1 MGQTAQKMGEE
12 QQKAVAESEAKL
24 KSAQAKAKAADA
36 KSKDA
41 SAAAGKANAAL
52 ISEKNRAQV
61 AAANAAAEAKAG
73 KKKADAAKAEADLLA
88 KHLADV
94 QEKAKKEEDAINRKI
109 DDLNQHASAAQK
121 IATEEARQAS
131 NAAAEATSEA
141 EAAEKAAKEAK
152 EKEKAAADAEKAAN
166 ELAAA
171 KEKASDEAQA
181 DAAAKSKIAGAAV
194 AALNKEKAVALRE
207 KDVAAANAK
216 QEEGVVDQMEVKAKT
231 IKSEADQEIKKANEK
246 KDAANAML
254 ASIKKAKCSAHPGCK
269 GLAGY
274 CCPTIDYSHMHM
286 GGTSSKLDGPVLG
299 CCGSSEEA
307 MEAVEVEPAEI
318 EAAGEPQSAG
328 LFAPV
333 FAAFVAGSAVT
344 AAVFKLTSSKEK
356 NDAVYQHMGA

>member
-1 MGQTAQKMGEE
+1 MG
-12 QQKAVAESEAKL
+12 
-24 KSAQAKAKAADA
+24 SAQA

-52 ISEKNRAQV
+52 ISEKNKAQV

-73 KKKADAAKAEADLLA
+73 KKRADAAKAEADLLA

-94 QEKAKKEEDAINRKI
+94 QEKAKKEEDAINKKI
-109 DDLNQHASAAQK
+109 DDLNEHASAAQK

-131 NAAAEATSEA
+131 NAAAEAESEA
-141 EAAEKAAKEAK
+141 VAAEKAAKEAK
-152 EKEKAAADAEKAAN
+152 EKEKAAA
-166 ELAAA
+166 
-171 KEKASDEAQA
+171 KEQASDEAQA

-207 KDVAAANAK
+207 KDTAAAHAK
-216 QEEGVVDQMEVKAKT
+216 QEEEIVDQMEVKAKT
-231 IKSEADQEIKKANEK
+231 IKSEADQEVKKANHK

-254 ASIKKAKCSAHPGCK
+254 ASIKKAKCSAYPGCK